1 MAKPN
6 PGVLRSV
13 ERAAQLLSRYLTRQL
28 EGELTEVE
36 AHVLFHLE
44 HLHGIQPT
52 MRELQRAFGLR
63 ASTLTA
69 IVDRLESQHLVQ
81 RKPNP
86 TDRRSTLVVPTPAAS
101 KAIARV
107 GAVLADIEASVGS
120 RVSKAQMTGFLAVI
134 QAIEDAI
141 S

>member
-1 MAKPN
+1 MAKASL
-6 PGVLRSV
+6 GVLRSV
-13 ERAAQLLSRYLTRQL
+13 ERSAQLLSRYLTAQL
-28 EGELTEVE
+28 AGELTEVE

-44 HLHGIQPT
+44 HLHGVRPT

-69 IVDRLESQHLVQ
+69 IVDRLESQNLVQ
-81 RKPNP
+81 RQPNP
-86 TDRRSTLVVPTPAAS
+86 DDRRSTLVVPTAAAK

-107 GAVLADIEASVGS
+107 SQVLADIESSVRS
-120 RVSKAQMTGFLAVI
+120 RVTNAQMAGFAAVI
-134 QAIEDAI
+134 QAIDDAI